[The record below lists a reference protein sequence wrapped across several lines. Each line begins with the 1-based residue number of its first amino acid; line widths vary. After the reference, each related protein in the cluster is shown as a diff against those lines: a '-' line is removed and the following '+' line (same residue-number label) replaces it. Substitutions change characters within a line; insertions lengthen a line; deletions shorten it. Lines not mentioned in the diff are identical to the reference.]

1 MKKLIISYLFILF
14 CLAANSQITKGYWL
28 IGGSGKF
35 DSYNQKTILGTL
47 NTEWNYTNI
56 DISPSV
62 GYFVKDRVAFGV
74 RSTFSSI
81 KGADV
86 RGGISQDT
94 YRFWIGPFSRY
105 YFFKPGKQVNILTD
119 ISYQIGT
126 SNVIYDKNKLQKFS
140 AMVGPAIY
148 LNNSVGLEFLLGYNS
163 SLEKFAGG
171 GMGEKY
177 SKKGFQVEVGL
188 QIHLKK

>member
-47 NTEWNYTNI
+47 NTEWNCTNI

-62 GYFVKDRVAFGV
+62 GYFLKDRVAFGV

-86 RGGISQDT
+86 RGGIRQDEYT
-94 YRFWIGPFSRY
+94 FWIGPFSRY

>member
-62 GYFVKDRVAFGV
+62 GYFVKDRLAFGV

-86 RGGISQDT
+86 RGGIRQDEYT
-94 YRFWIGPFSRY
+94 FWIGPFSRY

-126 SNVIYDKNKLQKFS
+126 SNVYYDKNKLEKFS
-140 AMVGPAIY
+140 AMVGPAMY

-177 SKKGFQVEVGL
+177 SRKGFQVEVGL

>member
-62 GYFVKDRVAFGV
+62 GYFLKDRVAFGV

-86 RGGISQDT
+86 RGGIRQDEYT
-94 YRFWIGPFSRY
+94 FWIGPFSRY

>member
-86 RGGISQDT
+86 RGGIRQDEYT
-94 YRFWIGPFSRY
+94 FWIGPFSRY

-119 ISYQIGT
+119 ISCQIGT

>member
-62 GYFVKDRVAFGV
+62 GYFVKDRAAFGV

-86 RGGISQDT
+86 RGGIRQDEYT
-94 YRFWIGPFSRY
+94 FWIGPFSRY

>member
-1 MKKLIISYLFILF
+1 MKKLIISNFLILF

-35 DSYNQKTILGTL
+35 QSYNQKTILGTL

-62 GYFVKDRVAFGV
+62 GYFVKDRVAFGA

-86 RGGISQDT
+86 RGGI
-94 YRFWIGPFSRY
+94 
-105 YFFKPGKQVNILTD
+105 
-119 ISYQIGT
+119 
-126 SNVIYDKNKLQKFS
+126 
-140 AMVGPAIY
+140 
-148 LNNSVGLEFLLGYNS
+148 
-163 SLEKFAGG
+163 
-171 GMGEKY
+171 
-177 SKKGFQVEVGL
+177 
-188 QIHLKK
+188 